1 MLTSDVQDVELPSYQ
16 THLIACCRD
25 HGMSE
30 RLGAPEQQE
39 ICALPIVCKGK
50 GKGKGKWGKGKLDKC
65 NELYTKCSM
74 GETVSETQGTTVLHV
89 VLKI

>member
-1 MLTSDVQDVELPSYQ
+1 MLTLDFQDVELPSYQ
-16 THLIACCRD
+16 TYLIACCRD

-50 GKGKGKWGKGKLDKC
+50 GKGKWGKGKGKC
-65 NELYTKCSM
+65 NELYTKCST
-74 GETVSETQGTTVLHV
+74 GEAVSETQRTTVLHV